1 LTFLTTLRTISE
13 QICSVFLDFSLLNY
27 LSGYFSPFFE
37 RFSRMLALL
46 TTHRAFLDLSLGN
59 IYIFDVKMAK
69 IIRNGQKKG
78 GLK

>member
-1 LTFLTTLRTISE
+1 
-13 QICSVFLDFSLLNY
+13 
-27 LSGYFSPFFE
+27 
-37 RFSRMLALL
+37 MLALL